1 VRDGDNIAN
10 SLFRLPKEQQTNAA
24 FNVGSQLQFQNSLST
39 GLDSNALGIQSG
51 AGQTATEAQ
60 ITQKNANLRF
70 ILGTK
75 IGKWGEETFWKLW
88 MRSYQFNLKPRSK
101 KAFYISS

>member
-39 GLDSNALGIQSG
+39 GLDSNA
-51 AGQTATEAQ
+51 
-60 ITQKNANLRF
+60 F
-70 ILGTK
+70 
-75 IGKWGEETFWKLW
+75 
-88 MRSYQFNLKPRSK
+88 
-101 KAFYISS
+101 